1 MHHGTT
7 RSWEAGIPLPLGLCV
22 GIRQRDRFR
31 IIRGQQSE
39 TLSKNQPCRSAD
51 HFEIL
56 KQMPI
61 CIDALLC
68 LNLVVNFL
76 CRNAGTRV
84 ASGQQGLGH
93 PKVSAGPW
101 PSRGVS
107 RALVISRC
115 APDGPKE
122 EGEGGA
128 DGPAGA
134 HGKDKRPLSAAANT
148 WLQGVWGGKVSEK
161 ISWAWRTFSFL
172 PQ

>member
-1 MHHGTT
+1 MHFSVLIWLST
-7 RSWEAGIPLPLGLCV
+7 SFAGMQAPELLPVSRALAIPRC
-22 GIRQRDRFR
+22 
-31 IIRGQQSE
+31 
-39 TLSKNQPCRSAD
+39 
-51 HFEIL
+51 
-56 KQMPI
+56 
-61 CIDALLC
+61 
-68 LNLVVNFL
+68 
-76 CRNAGTRV
+76 
-84 ASGQQGLGH
+84 QQGLGH
-93 PKVSAGPW
+93 PEVSAGPW
-101 PSRGVS
+101 PSQGVS